1 MNPVK
6 DEIAY
11 WVRDCVLKEV
21 VSQVASD
28 DFTLSYHVI
37 FDTDPACGRVWGQ
50 ILDAFTDGTKP

>member
-50 ILDAFTDGTKP
+50 ILDAFTDGIES